1 MAIKVGGH
9 ESELTEI
16 NGVQIHLT
24 SYQIGERYFCHVT
37 NIDPG
42 ATIARGEG
50 GGRDE
55 AREVALSKA
64 TRRLPEQTP

>member
-1 MAIKVGGH
+1 MGIKVEGH
-9 ESELTEI
+9 ESEQTEL
-16 NGVQIHLT
+16 NGVQIKIT

-50 GGRDE
+50 SNRDE

-64 TRRLPEQTP
+64 TSLLP

>member
-1 MAIKVGGH
+1 MGIKVEGH
-9 ESELTEI
+9 ESEQTEL
-16 NGVQIHLT
+16 NGVQIKIT

-50 GGRDE
+50 SSRDE

-64 TRRLPEQTP
+64 TSLLP

>member
-1 MAIKVGGH
+1 MGIKVEGH
-9 ESELTEI
+9 ESEQTEL
-16 NGVQIHLT
+16 NGVQIKIT

-50 GGRDE
+50 SSRDE

-64 TRRLPEQTP
+64 TTRLP

>member
-1 MAIKVGGH
+1 MGIKVEGH
-9 ESELTEI
+9 ESEQAEI
-16 NGVQIHLT
+16 NGVQIKVT

-50 GGRDE
+50 SSRDE

-64 TRRLPEQTP
+64 TSRLP

>member
-1 MAIKVGGH
+1 MGIQVEGH

-16 NGVQIHLT
+16 HGVEVRVT
-24 SYQIGERYFCHVT
+24 SYRIGERYFCHVS
-37 NIDPG
+37 NADPG

-50 GGRDE
+50 DSHDQ

-64 TRRLPEQTP
+64 TRRLPTS

>member
-1 MAIKVGGH
+1 MGIQVEGH
-9 ESELTEI
+9 ESEQAEI
-16 NGVQIHLT
+16 NGVQIKVT

-50 GGRDE
+50 DTREE

-64 TRRLPEQTP
+64 THRLS